1 MKKIKLERFRVRH
14 PRLLLVLVLIP
25 ALLIIVLLMRSINQ
39 ESENRAVQYSQN
51 STTQLKQSL
60 DYHMKSIAAMADSII
75 VGLYDYVSTT
85 SKSPS
90 LEYDEFK
97 TLNNLLNVSVNQEI
111 ISGYRLYVPDEKM
124 YSRQK
129 DRFYPISL
137 LDAQITAQLKT
148 QRKPSLWIAGN
159 RQDRY
164 YSNDVRYSL
173 SYITTLYSL
182 SNFETLQ
189 AVLSL
194 DIPETVICDMLQN
207 AAADSEVYLMAD
219 DGTILSA
226 TDKALLGASIASFAD
241 AKPIR
246 ENRTGYYFDPHQ
258 KLISWASLE
267 AAQWKVVRVMPYR
280 SATYLGNFRNTV
292 LLLLL
297 LLLVALLFF
306 IMFSYILNSVIRRLN
321 QVMINLRFNGLGVL
335 EHVNTQKGSL
345 ATIEKNVDDLSITI
359 RSLVEEN
366 YKVRLA
372 NRNAELKAL
381 QAQINPHF
389 LYNTLDTIK
398 WLILDGKTE
407 ASIATVNELSKY
419 FRKSLNKG
427 RDIVPLQ
434 DEYELVRSYMT
445 IQKQRFHDDFQV
457 IWDVD
462 PSVLHTQLPKLTLQ
476 PIVENALLH
485 GAQTKKDG
493 KGCIWIT
500 IARKN
505 KNVVIQIRDNGE
517 GMTAEEARQAIQ
529 RDVEAKGY
537 GISNV
542 YQRLQ
547 LYGGDLQIQSDRHAG
562 TSVLIIIPVKE

>member
-1 MKKIKLERFRVRH
+1 MKKYTDF
-14 PRLLLVLVLIP
+14 
-25 ALLIIVLLMRSINQ
+25 
-39 ESENRAVQYSQN
+39 AV
-51 STTQLKQSL
+51 
-60 DYHMKSIAAMADSII
+60 AARP
-75 VGLYDYVSTT
+75 G
-85 SKSPS
+85 
-90 LEYDEFK
+90 
-97 TLNNLLNVSVNQEI
+97 
-111 ISGYRLYVPDEKM
+111 
-124 YSRQK
+124 
-129 DRFYPISL
+129 
-137 LDAQITAQLKT
+137 
-148 QRKPSLWIAGN
+148 KP
-159 RQDRY
+159 
-164 YSNDVRYSL
+164 
-173 SYITTLYSL
+173 
-182 SNFETLQ
+182 F
-189 AVLSL
+189 
-194 DIPETVICDMLQN
+194 
-207 AAADSEVYLMAD
+207 
-219 DGTILSA
+219 TIL
-226 TDKALLGASIASFAD
+226 
-241 AKPIR
+241 
-246 ENRTGYYFDPHQ
+246 Q
-258 KLISWASLE
+258 ISDMQVID
-267 AAQWKVVRVMPYR
+267 AAQRRYPER
-280 SATYLGNFRNTV
+280 LSAV
-292 LLLLL
+292 
-297 LLLVALLFF
+297 
-306 IMFSYILNSVIRRLN
+306 
-321 QVMINLRFNGLGVL
+321 
-335 EHVNTQKGSL
+335 E
-345 ATIEKNVDDLSITI
+345 IEKWETNRVEENCYRHI